1 MTIKRISERACK
13 YSKLG
18 WWKMKK
24 KTFVLTTIPALGS
37 LVVINRV
44 EPYILGLPFVLFWAI
59 SWVFLTS
66 LFLIIANKFDHAKEE
81 EEEL

>member
-1 MTIKRISERACK
+1 MYAN
-13 YSKLG
+13 LG

-37 LVVINRV
+37 LVVINLV
-44 EPYILGLPFVLFWAI
+44 EPYVLGLPFVLFWAI
-59 SWVFLTS
+59 CWVFLTS
-66 LFLIIANKFDHAKEE
+66 LFLIIANKFDPSNEE